1 MNKFRTITEKYIFLG
16 VRQDNIEFAIDA
28 VKDGTRREIIIDSL
42 TADYRGM
49 NEEQAQHLLNELF
62 VANGG
67 EFKKENRGGYLYAA
81 LFLLVGIACLVI
93 LIALLYNNGYSRI
106 GKLIALGIVALGGIS
121 GGIKLLLK
129 AIQGKFRDEDEPF
142 KD

>member
-1 MNKFRTITEKYIFLG
+1 
-16 VRQDNIEFAIDA
+16 
-28 VKDGTRREIIIDSL
+28 
-42 TADYRGM
+42 
-49 NEEQAQHLLNELF
+49 
-62 VANGG
+62 
-67 EFKKENRGGYLYAA
+67 
-81 LFLLVGIACLVI
+81 VI